1 METICNC
8 EFGYELQLV
17 IPYAYYLHENNLLNK
32 TTSCSMTK
40 ELYYFSKNHEE
51 KFEKRVFHTPN
62 VPNNTPHVKDFNY
75 TSYTPPPY
83 KCIYKNDYFV
93 YDKPLLIIHNKFNE
107 EWGGPPVNFIDKE
120 TLSEIFNLCNDK
132 YTIIY
137 LRPQSN
143 NIVTDNSSI
152 YDLHES
158 ELLILHNVIDGNKL
172 YEKTKEKYNINNFN
186 HFQLLI
192 HSNCNNFISVQGGNC
207 VLASYFGGTNI
218 IYAKKGQELS
228 CDSYNGHYKKYS
240 NCNVLHSDNYV
251 DFIKLIKSNF

>member
-1 METICNC
+1 M
-8 EFGYELQLV
+8 
-17 IPYAYYLHENNLLNK
+17 
-32 TTSCSMTK
+32 
-40 ELYYFSKNHEE
+40 
-51 KFEKRVFHTPN
+51 
-62 VPNNTPHVKDFNY
+62 
-75 TSYTPPPY
+75 
-83 KCIYKNDYFV
+83 
-93 YDKPLLIIHNKFNE
+93 
-107 EWGGPPVNFIDKE
+107 
-120 TLSEIFNLCNDK
+120 
-132 YTIIY
+132 
-137 LRPQSN
+137 
-143 NIVTDNSSI
+143 
-152 YDLHES
+152 
-158 ELLILHNVIDGNKL
+158 LILHNVIDGNKL